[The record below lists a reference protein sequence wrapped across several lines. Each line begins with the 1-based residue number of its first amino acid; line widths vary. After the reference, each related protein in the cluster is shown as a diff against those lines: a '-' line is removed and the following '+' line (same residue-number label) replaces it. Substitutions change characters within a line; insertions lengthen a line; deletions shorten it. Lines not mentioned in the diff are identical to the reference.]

1 MIPGTGLFFSFS
13 ADICNVI
20 RASSRKGLSV
30 RHFDLLK
37 WLPVEADWMPHVPQ
51 RGPTQHYHHGAVAE
65 YQSRIRC
72 TKFILAC
79 SEAW

>member
-1 MIPGTGLFFSFS
+1 MT
-13 ADICNVI
+13 
-20 RASSRKGLSV
+20 SV
-30 RHFDLLK
+30 RGHFDLLK
-37 WLPVEADWMPHVPQ
+37 WLPGEADWMPHVPQ

-65 YQSRIRC
+65 YQSRIHC